1 MNPFLDFS
9 TLTLEEL
16 LDKNKELTQTLYKTS
31 TGSPVYQQ
39 LLDMRDMV
47 QLEYNERMMIQLAKS
62 KQGEEVIDIGNISS
76 TTYSVDY
83 RDDQQKFIDDVV
95 AQYTKKDSDE

>member
-9 TLTLEEL
+9 TLTTEEL
-16 LDKNKELTQTLYKTS
+16 LDKNKELTQTLYKTN
-31 TGSPVYQQ
+31 TASPVYQQ

-47 QLEYNERMMIQLAKS
+47 QSEYNERMMIQIAKS
-62 KQGEEVIDIGNISS
+62 KQGEEVIEIGNISS

-83 RDDQQKFIDDVV
+83 RDEQQKFIDDVV
-95 AQYTKKDSDE
+95 AQYTKKDLDE